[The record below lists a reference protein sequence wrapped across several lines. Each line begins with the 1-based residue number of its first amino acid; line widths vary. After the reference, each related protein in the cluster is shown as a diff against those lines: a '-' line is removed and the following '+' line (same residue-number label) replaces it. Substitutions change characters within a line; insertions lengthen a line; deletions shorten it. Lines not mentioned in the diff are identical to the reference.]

1 MKRALLAA
9 VVFAFPLL
17 ALADDPPDLIIHHAK
32 VFTADPAHR
41 SAEAVAIRGN
51 RIVAVGTDAEVTA
64 LAGDRTKRVDAGGRV
79 VVPGFNDA
87 HTHQGPRPEGFV
99 ASFDNDPSSE
109 LALAGIAGAADE
121 TPGDVWI
128 Y

>member
-1 MKRALLAA
+1 MKRALLVA

-17 ALADDPPDLIIHHAK
+17 ASADDPPDLIIHHAK
-32 VFTADPAHR
+32 VFTGDPAHR

-51 RIVAVGTDAEVTA
+51 RIVAVGTDAEATA

-87 HTHQGPRPEGFV
+87 HTHQGPKPEGFGL
-99 ASFDNDPSSE
+99 SLESDPTW
-109 LALAGIAGAADE
+109 ALTSAALVNSAEETAG
-121 TPGDVWI
+121 
-128 Y
+128 